1 MLRLV
6 KRIVIV
12 LRVVIYF
19 GIWKAMLNAAATA
32 GFYGGWVA
40 SAVTVGFLVLVLVS
54 EHTLSPWLEEW
65 IHRWF
70 FPGVSRFLGVLDQF
84 SQALSRLLEFDSLL
98 EKMRQFLVE
107 AFTAGEAFFY
117 LNTETAFEWLELE
130 GVAIQPPLIL
140 ELSLGDSRCTLFQQP
155 VRFHR
160 VEELFYLHPECH
172 QLLRPLRPQ
181 FKEWVFLPVKG
192 PRRASGFFLFH
203 PRAYRLL
210 TLPEVKQPFLEL
222 VPRLADAIEN
232 AHVHSEIKRRSL
244 ESALLL
250 RIVKQ
255 ITATLNLQEVLEN
268 IIDSVSQLVR
278 YDAAAI
284 FLVDHKHRLL
294 RHMVTRGY
302 DRTLLDR
309 VPLKLHE
316 GISGWVVQT
325 RQPIIIP
332 DVSKDTHYFAVRPQ
346 TRSQIT
352 VPLFKGESVIGALVL
367 ESDQYNYFTY
377 DDLELLN
384 SFASLAAI
392 AIANAQLY
400 EDSLKKRQLESEL
413 LVASSVQRALLPE
426 RPPSFPGLSLHA
438 VNIPS
443 RFVGGDLY
451 DIVRIDSER
460 LGLAIGDV
468 SGKGAPGAI
477 LMAML
482 YAGFKSIFREIYQVA
497 EIVARLNNFM
507 VQTTM
512 EGYFATFF
520 LAIYQRKTRT
530 LTYCNAG
537 HNPPILLDNQKS
549 VHFLEEGGTVLGFL
563 PDLNYRQHSLR
574 IEPGSYLVLYTD
586 GVNEVKNRRGEEY
599 GEKRLVR
606 VLRRHWG
613 EHPRQMSE
621 AVLRS
626 IRRFGG
632 STEFQDDLTLVIAR
646 FEEETEHAL

>member
-1 MLRLV
+1 M
-6 KRIVIV
+6 
-12 LRVVIYF
+12 
-19 GIWKAMLNAAATA
+19 
-32 GFYGGWVA
+32 
-40 SAVTVGFLVLVLVS
+40 
-54 EHTLSPWLEEW
+54 
-65 IHRWF
+65 
-70 FPGVSRFLGVLDQF
+70 SRFLALVLGGSRLAVYYGVWNGLQHLLGAPTAFFLLLGLVLLVEHYWSARLERGLRRRLFPQVYGFLQAMEQF
-84 SQALSRLLEFDSLL
+84 GHALSRLLEFDLLL
-98 EKMRQFLVE
+98 ERIRRFLLE
-107 AFTAGEAFFY
+107 AFPAGEAFFY
-117 LNTETAFEWLELE
+117 LNTDTAFEWLELKGLE
-130 GVAIQPPLIL
+130 NPPPLIL
-140 ELSLGDSRCTLFQQP
+140 ELALSDSRCSLFQRP
-155 VRFHR
+155 MAFYR

-172 QLLRPLRPQ
+172 QLLQPLLAGYRD
-181 FKEWVFLPVKG
+181 WYFLPVKG
-192 PRRASGFFLFH
+192 PRRASGFFLLH
-203 PRAYRLL
+203 PHTHRLL
-210 TLPEVKQPFLEL
+210 SLPDVEKPFLGL
-222 VPRLADAIEN
+222 VARLADAVEN
-232 AHVHSEIKRRSL
+232 ARVHSEIKRRSL

-284 FLVDHKHRLL
+284 FLVDRKHQLL

-302 DRTLLDR
+302 DRELLDR
-309 VPLKLHE
+309 VPLKLHQ
-316 GISGWVVQT
+316 GISGWVVHT
-325 RQPIIIP
+325 RQPVIIP
-332 DVSKDTHYFAVRPQ
+332 DVSRDEHYFSVRPQ
-346 TRSQIT
+346 TRSQVT
-352 VPLFKGESVIGALVL
+352 VPLFKGEEVIGALVL

-377 DDLELLN
+377 DDLELLT

-426 RPPSFPGLSLHA
+426 RPPAFPGVSLHA

-451 DIVRIDSER
+451 DIVRVDARR

-482 YAGFKSIFREIYQVA
+482 YAGLKSIFREIYQVA
-497 EIVARLNNFM
+497 EIVARLNNFL

-520 LAIYQRKTRT
+520 LAIYQRDARQ

-537 HNPPILLDNQKS
+537 HNPPILLDHNKK
-549 VHFLEEGGTVLGFL
+549 VHLLEEGGTVLGFL
-563 PDLNYRQHSLR
+563 PDMEYRQQTLTV
-574 IEPGSYLVLYTD
+574 EPGSYLILYTD
-586 GVNEVKNRRGEEY
+586 GVSELKNKHGEEY
-599 GEKRLVR
+599 GERRLVR
-606 VLRRHWG
+606 VLRRHFG
-613 EHPRQMSE
+613 EHPREMAK

-632 STEFQDDLTLVIAR
+632 SGEFQDDLTLVIVR
-646 FEEETEHAL
+646 FEEEMHAR